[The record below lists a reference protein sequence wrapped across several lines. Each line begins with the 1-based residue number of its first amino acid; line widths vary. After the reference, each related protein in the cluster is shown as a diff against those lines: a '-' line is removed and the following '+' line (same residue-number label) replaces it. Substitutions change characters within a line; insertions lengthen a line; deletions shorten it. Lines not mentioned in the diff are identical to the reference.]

1 MQTKNIIAVFTVIVI
16 FLFITAPVSL
26 AQIAEEPLHIP
37 GVTEGTGAHFEITD
51 SEYLN
56 VSLDSNADMAV
67 RMESAPEMIVLEI
80 KSSNTSAFSSLA
92 LSGLSPNTTYHKY
105 QDDYHNYAPFTTD
118 GNGAFSFDQDIS
130 QNHIIFIQPR
140 KSTLFIKNDS
150 AGGDCASIGNW
161 NASAKTCVLNQDINE
176 TIQIDSDN
184 IILDG
189 GGHTING
196 SNSGSGIYAYYR
208 RNVIIRNITV
218 SGFYYGIR
226 LDSSNYNKID
236 SVTTKNNRNGIYL
249 SSSNYNTVS
258 NNEITTSISYGLGI
272 ISSKNNN
279 TSNNT
284 IGPGNAYGISQENT
298 GNYNT
303 YENNNVF
310 QNSNTGIRTYWS
322 SYITLRNNTVTSNA
336 YDGIV
341 ISAGDRIVLLD
352 NVMSGNGF
360 GGANGKSNFSISGG
374 DMSTNNIDESN
385 TVESK
390 PIYYKKGETNKTY
403 DGSMNIGSFYCIN
416 CDSITVK
423 DLTLTEHAPKIY
435 FWHTNNSFVEGISS
449 PDKSTAASLSYSSN
463 NTFSKSTFDYIS
475 IGYQSNN
482 NTLYNN
488 NFMRNS
494 YSANVS
500 GSTGNLFNLELP
512 TGGNYWKANANN
524 CIDDNN
530 DEICDSTYIFNGGVD
545 NYPRVK
551 EFDYSAVSSC
561 CSSVM
566 FLPGHQASRLYKK
579 DSSDEDQLW
588 EPTNHNE
595 DVRQLYLNS
604 DGSSADS
611 NIYTRDIIDK
621 GYGIKSVYK
630 GLVESMDKFVADG
643 IINEWKP
650 IPYDWRLPLEKITE
664 DGIKL
669 EDGGHMDIIGEIK
682 RMAAT
687 SKTGKVTLVG
697 HSNGGLLAKVLIDR
711 LKDSGDEKLVD
722 KLIMVGTPQ
731 LGTPKAIASL
741 LHGDDTNMLWGLT
754 IDKKT
759 GRGFAENMISAYN
772 LLPSKKYFDIVQS
785 PVVEFDSDVK
795 EIYDFR
801 SLYGD
806 NIDNWDEFKKFL
818 LGDDGA
824 RTKPEASDLDSP
836 NVLREALLSKADTTH
851 DDLDNWQAPE
861 GMKVVQIAGWG
872 LDTIRGIEYDDCDFI
887 FCPDKLSNL
896 DRSLIFTQDGDET
909 VVVPSAVEMGSNAE
923 KYYLNVKDYNKEFL
937 FGLARNRDHANILE
951 IEPLQNFIK
960 NIVQNNET
968 LTEYISKEKPEV
980 KDGDRRLRFRL
991 HSPVALDLY
1000 DANRNHTGLVK
1011 TNNQDPDLLIPE
1023 EQIPNSY
1030 YTEFGE
1036 TKYSGAGDS
1045 LINIVL
1051 TGEDLGTF
1059 TFEVD
1064 QVAGDQVVKNTTFAN
1079 IPVMKDARATLSV
1092 SEVVSEMKIDVD
1104 RDGQIDA
1111 ILRPGEEIKKADLLG
1126 IFEKIINSLD
1136 VEKTVK
1142 DRLVNKIDNAEK
1154 QMEKGNSISSNAM
1167 LENVKQQI
1175 KTFSRE
1181 QTPEKF
1187 RISADEA
1194 EKLVGIIERIQ
1205 AME

>member
-1 MQTKNIIAVFTVIVI
+1 MKIRNIAVFFTAAVI
-16 FLFITAPVSL
+16 FLFPPTPISSAQSIDAP
-26 AQIAEEPLHIP
+26 PHMP
-37 GVTEGTGAHFEITD
+37 GITEGSGKHFEVTD

-56 VSLDSNADMAV
+56 VSLDSSANIAV

-80 KSSNTSAFSSLA
+80 KSSNTSAFSSLV

-140 KSTLFIKNDS
+140 KSTRFIKNDS
-150 AGGDCASIGNW
+150 VGGDCANIGNW
-161 NASAKTCVLNQDINE
+161 NASTKTCVLNQDINE

-208 RNVIIRNITV
+208 RNVIIRNVTV

-236 SVTTKNNRNGIYL
+236 SATTKNNRNGIYL

-272 ISSKNNN
+272 ISSKNNT

-298 GNYNT
+298 GNYNI

-310 QNSNTGIRTYWS
+310 QNGNTGIRTYWS

-341 ISAGDRIVLLD
+341 ISAGDRVVLSG

-385 TVESK
+385 TVEGK

-423 DLTLTEHAPKIY
+423 DLALTEHAAKIY
-435 FWHTNNSFVEGISS
+435 FWHTNNSFVEGVSS

-463 NTFSKSTFDYIS
+463 NTFSKSTFDYIF

-482 NTLYNN
+482 NKIYNN
-488 NFMRNS
+488 NFTRNS
-494 YSANVS
+494 YPANVS
-500 GSTGNLFNLELP
+500 SSTGNLFNLELP
-512 TGGNYWKANANN
+512 IGGNYWKANANN
-524 CIDDNN
+524 CIDANN

-551 EFDYSAVSSC
+551 EFDFSRLSC

-566 FLPGHQASRLYKK
+566 FLPGHQASRLYRK
-579 DSSDEDQLW
+579 DSDGDEDQLW

-595 DVRQLYLNS
+595 DVRQLYLNA
-604 DGSSADS
+604 DGESVDS
-611 NIYTRDIIDK
+611 GIYIRDIVDEGYGTRDI
-621 GYGIKSVYK
+621 YK
-630 GLVESMDKFVADG
+630 NFMASMDRIVTDG
-643 IINEWKP
+643 VINEWKP
-650 IPYDWRLPLEKITE
+650 VPYDWRLPLEKIVD
-664 DGIKL
+664 DGVKL
-669 EDGGHMDIIGEIK
+669 ENSGHMDIVDEVK
-682 RMAAT
+682 RMAAS
-687 SKTGKVTLVG
+687 SKTGKVTLIG
-697 HSNGGLLAKVLIDR
+697 HSNGGLLAKTLIDK
-711 LKDSGDEKLVD
+711 LKESGSENLVD

-741 LHGDDTNMLWGLT
+741 LHGDDTDMLKGLT
-754 IDKKT
+754 LDRKT
-759 GRGFAENMISAYN
+759 GRSFGENMLSAYN

-785 PVVEFDSDVK
+785 PVMEFDEDVE

-806 NIDNWDEFKKFL
+806 NIDNWSEFKKFL
-818 LGDDGA
+818 LGDNGA
-824 RTKPEASDLDSP
+824 RSEPAESDLDSP
-836 NVLREALLSKADTTH
+836 NILKKDLLAKAEDMH
-851 DDLDNWQAPE
+851 EKLDDWQAPE
-861 GMKVVQIAGWG
+861 GVEIIQIAGWG
-872 LDTIRGIEYDDCDFI
+872 LDTIRGIEYDDCDI
-887 FCPDKLSNL
+887 PFCPNRLSNL
-896 DRSLIFTQDGDET
+896 DRTPIITEDGDHT
-909 VVVPSAVEMGSNAE
+909 VVVPSAVEIDENAE
-923 KYYLNVKDYNKEFL
+923 KYYVNVNEYNNKKKANNE
-937 FGLARNRDHANILE
+937 HANILGV
-951 IEPLQNFIK
+951 ISIQDFIK
-960 NIVQNNET
+960 NIIRNNRN
-968 LTEYISKEKPEV
+968 LPDYISTEKPEV
-980 KDGDRRLRFRL
+980 KDEDERLRYRL
-991 HSPVALDLY
+991 HSPVKLDLY
-1000 DANRNHTGLVK
+1000 DENGNHTGLVK
-1011 TNNQDPDLLIPE
+1011 ASDSDPDLLISE

-1030 YTEFGE
+1030 YAEFGE
-1036 TKYSGAGDS
+1036 VKYAGSGNYPV
-1045 LINIVL
+1045 NIVL

-1059 TFEVD
+1059 TFDID
-1064 QVAGDQVVKNTTFAN
+1064 QVAGDRVSETTTFAN
-1079 IPVMKDARATLSV
+1079 IPVMKDAQATLSV
-1092 SEVVSEMKIDVD
+1092 SDTVSEMKIDINH
-1104 RDGQIDA
+1104 DGQTDIT
-1111 ILRPGEEIKKADLLG
+1111 LHPGEKITGADLLE
-1126 IFEKIINSLD
+1126 IFEKILD
-1136 VEKTVK
+1136 MFDIDRTVK
-1142 DRLVNKIDNAEK
+1142 DRLINKTDNAKK
-1154 QMEKGNSISSNAM
+1154 QVTKGNSVAANAM

-1175 KTFSRE
+1175 ETFSRE

-1187 RISADEA
+1187 RIQRDEA
-1194 EKLVGIIERIQ
+1194 DKLSAIIDRIQ
-1205 AME
+1205 MVE